1 MSRYYFDLHNGD
13 GPTTDEE
20 GVDLPSRESVTQQ
33 VTRILV
39 DVARD
44 EMSREERSVISVK
57 VRNENGKVI
66 SVASLTF
73 NNEWLE

>member
-13 GPTTDEE
+13 GPTCDNE
-20 GVDLPSRESVTQQ
+20 GMELSSRDSVTRQI
-33 VTRILV
+33 TRILV

-44 EMSREERSVISVK
+44 ELPCEDRAVISVK
-57 VRNENGKVI
+57 VRDEAGKVV

-73 NNEWLE
+73 NNEWLD